1 MTSRGLVLV
10 VPRARWKNRR
20 AAAPIAP
27 WGDDHVDDLA
37 ELVDGSVDVS
47 PLASD
52 LYIRLVHLPAV
63 TDPVAAGSSSL
74 GQQRREALH
83 PPVHRHVVDLDTA
96 LDEQLLDVAVR
107 QPEAQVPADS
117 NDDYVGWEAEAGEG
131 GSCS

>member
-1 MTSRGLVLV
+1 
-10 VPRARWKNRR
+10 
-20 AAAPIAP
+20 
-27 WGDDHVDDLA
+27 
-37 ELVDGSVDVS
+37 
-47 PLASD
+47 
-52 LYIRLVHLPAV
+52 LPAV